1 MCFNRLKGMLS
12 TLFSREI
19 SLGPENGFELDD
31 IEANYRVS
39 FLKPLHTKWL
49 VELYNR
55 MCINERKKIV
65 GSGWK
70 KAGIFDVLKLCSSGL
85 PYLDPFGD
93 ICSLI
98 ESLQLREN
106 LSLSTLFPEELG
118 CFRETK
124 PGK

>member
-12 TLFSREI
+12 TLFSRQI
-19 SLGPENGFELDD
+19 PLGPENGFELDD

-65 GSGWK
+65 GNGWK
-70 KAGIFDVLKLCSSGL
+70 KSGH
-85 PYLDPFGD
+85 
-93 ICSLI
+93 
-98 ESLQLREN
+98 LRR
-106 LSLSTLFPEELG
+106 SQTLFKRSSIFGSIWRYMLSD
-118 CFRETK
+118 
-124 PGK
+124 